1 MPLDAIQL
9 PFNCYKIVIKL
20 SWNCIA
26 ASLFQR
32 CIGVSQRR
40 IPMLR
45 YGSSA
50 VLVYFSAPLFA
61 ASLLQPRT
69 GGFWPLTRVPA
80 PRWWTPALLSYI
92 RFEVFASPWCFS
104 ATYFYAVFGFHAAL
118 TDSNDPFLR
127 SLAAPAPHGWTPA
140 FHAHATSCEQRS
152 CTRDT
157 GEQLLRRSLAATNK
171 DKERRLS
178 PLNQPLDSL
187 NFAMIVPYVH
197 PYRYLLPVGPHVCS
211 FSIVFCELKC
221 NGSFKGIIRLI

>member
-1 MPLDAIQL
+1 MLLNCHSIATKL
-9 PFNCYKIVIKL
+9 LSNCYE
-20 SWNCIA
+20 IA
-26 ASLFQR
+26 LQHRCPRCVTTPHTYATLWFQR
-32 CIGVSQRR
+32 CSGVFQRPALCS
-40 IPMLR
+40 IAAPAPHGWILTPHS
-45 YGSSA
+45 GSGATLVDSSA
-50 VLVYFSAPLFA
+50 SFLYKIEVLASPWYFSAP
-61 ASLLQPRT
+61 
-69 GGFWPLTRVPA
+69 
-80 PRWWTPALLSYI
+80 
-92 RFEVFASPWCFS
+92 
-104 ATYFYAVFGFHAAL
+104 YFYAVFGFHAAL
-118 TDSNDPFLR
+118 TDSNEPFLR